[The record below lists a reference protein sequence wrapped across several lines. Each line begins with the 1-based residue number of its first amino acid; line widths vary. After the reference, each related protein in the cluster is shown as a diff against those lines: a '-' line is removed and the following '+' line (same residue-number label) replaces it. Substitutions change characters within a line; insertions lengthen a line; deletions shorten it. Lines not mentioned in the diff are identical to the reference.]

1 MDMKKILI
9 LILVTF
15 LYIGSVNALKVVS
28 LGDSIPNGYLLSD
41 SNNSFDNMFADA
53 LGADYYEFSYIGMRS
68 DDLLRELEQT
78 ELKRNIEDADII
90 IINIGANDLLDLL
103 DYIDLSKVGIEYE
116 YGSMPQIYLNSEFI
130 NNLKTYLQDFF
141 VNELKPKAVEAA
153 NDFAI
158 IFPLI
163 IEKIK
168 KYNPNVRIIVNNLY
182 NPFFNISV
190 PLLKMDLSYIEQTAD
205 EAIQS
210 YNDIINI
217 NSGYEIIDVYNTLR
231 NNNYLNVNPTTLSFD
246 PHPNIKGHR
255 KIYELYLKEL
265 CYKVTYDNK
274 DYYVLKNGSIDIK
287 PKKKPGYKFVKWNYD
302 LNNVD
307 KDIELKAIYKFDY
320 LYIVVLILVVVTAVV
335 LILRRKKL

>member
-9 LILVTF
+9 LILTF
-15 LYIGSVNALKVVS
+15 LFIGNVKALKIVS
-28 LGDSIPNGYLLSD
+28 LGDSIPNGYLLSNSD
-41 SNNSFDNMFADA
+41 NSFDNMFADT

-68 DDLLRELEQT
+68 DDLLRELDNDEI
-78 ELKRNIEDADII
+78 KDNIYNADIV

-103 DYIDLSKVGIEYE
+103 DYLDLSKVGIEIE
-116 YGSMPQIYLNSEFI
+116 YGTMPKIDFNSEFI
-130 NNLKTYLQDFF
+130 NNLKNYLQDFF
-141 VNELKPKAVEAA
+141 VNELKPKVVEAA
-153 NDFAI
+153 NDFSI

-163 IEKIK
+163 IEKVK
-168 KYNPNVRIIVNNLY
+168 EYNPNVRIIVNNLY

-190 PLLKMDLSYIEQTAD
+190 PLLKIDLSDIEQTAN

-210 YNDIINI
+210 YNDIINN

-231 NNNYLNVNPTTLSFD
+231 NNNYLNINPTTFSFD
-246 PHPNIKGHR
+246 PHPNIKGHK

-287 PKKKPGYKFVKWNYD
+287 PKKKTLYKFVKWNYD

-307 KDIELKAIYKFDY
+307 KDVELKAIYRFNY
-320 LYIVVLILVVVTAVV
+320 LYIVVLILAVVTAVV